1 MSLVAQEIPK
11 VGLVM
16 ETVKVVRW
24 LKSVGDTLTPG
35 EPLVEVESEKSVVE
49 LEATVAGRLVEIL
62 VQVDEE
68 ASVGDRIA
76 WVESASAQPASP
88 TAPSNTPVAEVP
100 VVAQPAA
107 APAPSAP
114 GPAGTGDRVAISP
127 VARKL
132 AAENGIPLAE
142 LTGSGPRGRIELDDV
157 KRAISTKSSNPP
169 PSKDESGTLTPMR
182 RAMARAMTLS
192 NATVPQ
198 FPVARSVDWT
208 ELDKARKKFSAT
220 LPADAAKLSVNDFLL
235 QAVAQT
241 LLEFPA
247 LNATFTGSPDAPDAR
262 IVPVQ
267 GAHIGLV
274 IAVDNG
280 LLVPV
285 FHDVEQ
291 SGLADGATFSI
302 SNLGSRGPDRFTAI
316 INPPQSAILAVGR
329 QRDCAT
335 VRDGQVVV
343 RPMSELTLTVDH
355 RVADGRLAS
364 DFLTRLIEKLEGQDW
379 RLA

>member
-182 RAMARAMTLS
+182 RAMARAVEAILYRDIRGIGGS
-192 NATVPQ
+192 
-198 FPVARSVDWT
+198 
-208 ELDKARKKFSAT
+208 FSAEHGVGSKRIASLLATSDPGKLDLMARVKALLDPKGLMNPGKVLAGGT
-220 LPADAAKLSVNDFLL
+220 L
-235 QAVAQT
+235 
-241 LLEFPA
+241 
-247 LNATFTGSPDAPDAR
+247 
-262 IVPVQ
+262 
-267 GAHIGLV
+267 
-274 IAVDNG
+274 
-280 LLVPV
+280 
-285 FHDVEQ
+285 
-291 SGLADGATFSI
+291 
-302 SNLGSRGPDRFTAI
+302 
-316 INPPQSAILAVGR
+316 
-329 QRDCAT
+329 
-335 VRDGQVVV
+335 
-343 RPMSELTLTVDH
+343 
-355 RVADGRLAS
+355 
-364 DFLTRLIEKLEGQDW
+364 
-379 RLA
+379 